1 MIIKEAHDSKVGLG
15 WLGSTWV
22 DLGRIDLGSHSVA
35 WVDLGRLQ
43 LT

>member
-15 WLGSTWV
+15 WLDSTWV
-22 DLGRIDLGSHSVA
+22 GLTWVRIVWLGVA